1 MSTITTA
8 KPRPKFR
15 LITDP
20 EELARI
26 CARQPTVSREEAER
40 SILEGVQAGR
50 WQKRGKNSSR

>member
-1 MSTITTA
+1 MTTTA

-26 CARQPTVSREEAER
+26 CARQPTVSREEAKR

-50 WQKRGKNSSR
+50 WQKRGKSSLP